1 MPSPNKKKMPSP
13 NKNDITDINLTRE
26 MKRWVNHTERIIK
39 AIKNKISSNSLNNQT
54 GNLGINYNQLE
65 NDKQAHPLNARLAQ
79 AKLELERAKSNLKII
94 LDANLKFK
102 QTLGGSKRK
111 SNKKSNKQSKK
122 VKSRKNKK

>member
-1 MPSPNKKKMPSP
+1 MPSP
-13 NKNDITDINLTRE
+13 NKNDINDINDINLTRE

-39 AIKNKISSNSLNNQT
+39 AIENKISINSFNKKN
-54 GNLGINYNQLE
+54 GNLEENYNKLE
-65 NDKQAHPLNARLAQ
+65 HAKKSHPLNARLAE
-79 AKLELERAKSNLKII
+79 AKLELENAKFNLQII